1 MSENVVRFADYERR
15 SLNPDACEPRNP
27 SDAAVIII
35 LPNVPIERHGKMQP
49 HSRVCERMD

>member
-35 LPNVPIERHGKMQP
+35 LPIIRVEHMPDEQP
-49 HSRVCERMD
+49 DHRPAA